1 MKVKGI
7 ESALTPVGAA
17 DSVALCRGPARPTH
31 PVKSRRTPARS
42 GVPARKA
49 RHLTVI
55 AMLLGLTLALAL
67 MPRAAF
73 GLSLGNEGNQKQAND
88 KLLRE
93 AQKALRGGKTEKAIS
108 LYREVLVKDA
118 QNIQAQVGISY
129 SHFKDQNYLLSFEH
143 ATEAL
148 KLNEGNARAHALAG
162 VALLRSG
169 LIRAA
174 VPELQRAINLDPKEA
189 LAFGGAAEVDY
200 FEGRIKES
208 RAKALYAHRLDPD
221 EPDYVLTYARSS
233 SREEDFK
240 EAADAYEIFLQIAP
254 ESDTERRDRIKGLIQ
269 FYRHLSGVKVHQVG
283 GATTAEVP
291 FRLGSDRRPY
301 IKVKVNGRD
310 ALFVIDTGSGFM
322 VISKD
327 AAKRLGVSEIARGGK
342 SQGIGGD
349 GKFQIVYGLL
359 GSLQLGGIKVR
370 QIPCFIRAFHG
381 SGDRPAEER
390 ADGFIGLSVLSHF
403 LTELDYKD
411 SRMILNRDVNRTLP
425 AAVSPDTTI
434 IPFRTT
440 QNGLIS
446 IETEF
451 DGTSMVNAILDS
463 GASSTALSLVA
474 VERHKMR
481 DQIIKGQTA
490 NVIGAAGVTNNV
502 EMLFIRN
509 CRVADLKQS
518 NLRALVLDFGAINET
533 SGFEQSGILGGDFLR
548 HFRVT
553 IDFTRAQVIFSPHSS
568 AVTKQ

>member
-1 MKVKGI
+1 MVHEDRGDFEMKVKGI
-7 ESALTPVGAA
+7 ESDHYGDGAGNLFADRPAAPGPRRLIVTLLLVALTLTLA
-17 DSVALCRGPARPTH
+17 ARP
-31 PVKSRRTPARS
+31 PVIAARS
-42 GVPARKA
+42 DERSGEQKEAKEKALREARKA
-49 RHLTVI
+49 V
-55 AMLLGLTLALAL
+55 
-67 MPRAAF
+67 RA
-73 GLSLGNEGNQKQAND
+73 GKNE
-88 KLLRE
+88 
-93 AQKALRGGKTEKAIS
+93 KALD
-108 LYREVLVKDA
+108 LYRGILDKDA
-118 QNIQAQVGISY
+118 QDFQAHVGISFAY
-129 SHFKDQNYLLSFEH
+129 FKNQNYLLCFQH
-143 ATEAL
+143 AAEAI
-148 KLNEGNARAHALAG
+148 KLNDVSARAHAMAG
-162 VALLRSG
+162 LALLRSG
-169 LIRAA
+169 LVRAA
-174 VPELQRAINLDPKEA
+174 LPELARAMDLDPKEP
-189 LAFGGAAEVDY
+189 LAFGGAAEIDY

-208 RAKALYAHRLDPD
+208 RAKALYAHRLDED
-221 EPDYVLTYARSS
+221 EPDYVLTYARAS
-233 SREEDFK
+233 SREENFK
-240 EAADAYEIFLQIAP
+240 EAAEAYEIFLRMATD
-254 ESDTERRDRIKGLIQ
+254 SDTERRERIEGLIR
-269 FYRHLSGVKVHQVG
+269 FYRHLADIKVHQIG
-283 GATTAEVP
+283 GANVAEVP

-349 GKFQIVYGLL
+349 GKFQIVYGLIN
-359 GSLQLGGIKVR
+359 SIQLGGIKLK
-370 QIPCFIRAFHG
+370 QIPCFIRPFHG
-381 SGDRPAEER
+381 LGERPVEER

-403 LTELDYKD
+403 LTDLDYKD
-411 SRMILNRDVNRTLP
+411 NRMILDRDVNRPLP
-425 AAVSPDTTI
+425 AAAPSDVTV

-451 DGTSMVNAILDS
+451 DGTDPVNVILDS
-463 GASSTALSLVA
+463 GASSTALSIVA

-481 DQIIKGQTA
+481 GQIIKGQTA

-553 IDFTRAQVIFSPHSS
+553 IDFTRTQVTLRPHSS